1 MAPKISDRLAHAWNA
16 FTDKPKDED
25 QPYIGFGEMMSFR
38 PDRIRSFS
46 GNERSIINSIY
57 TRISIDVAQVD
68 IRHVRLDENRRY
80 METILSGLNSCLNLE
95 ANIDQPA
102 RQFKQ
107 SIAYSL
113 CDKGVIALVPIDTSL
128 NPLVTGSYDV
138 NSMRV
143 AEIVSWFPRHVRVS
157 IYNDKTGRHEEMIL
171 PKDFVSIVEN
181 PFYEIMNQPNSTLQ
195 RLIRKLAILDSV
207 DEAAGSGKLDLII
220 QLPYVVKSDARRKQ
234 AEQRRSDIEVQLKG
248 SKYGIAYTD
257 GTERIT
263 QLNRPAENN
272 LLGQIE
278 YLTNQIH
285 SQLGLTANV
294 FNGTASEDEMLN
306 YFNRTLEP
314 ILTAITEA
322 MTRRFLTKTARTQLQ
337 SIEFY
342 RDPFKFV
349 SIKSIADI
357 GEKFSR
363 NEIASGNEIRSIV
376 GWKPHPDPQA
386 DQLVNS
392 NMPADKRRTLPTPPG
407 ATVEESNNVSSDP
420 N

>member
-1 MAPKISDRLAHAWNA
+1 MAPKITDRLAHAWNA
-16 FTDKPKDED
+16 FADRNRKEVDE
-25 QPYIGFGEMMSFR
+25 PFVGFGDMMSFR
-38 PDRIRSFS
+38 PDRIRTFY

-68 IRHVRLDENRRY
+68 IRHVRLDENGRY
-80 METILSGLNSCLNLE
+80 LETIPSGLNSCLELE
-95 ANIDQPA
+95 ANVDQPG

-107 SIAYSL
+107 SIAYAL
-113 CDKGVIALVPIDTSL
+113 CDKGVVALVPIDTSL
-128 NPLVTGSYDV
+128 NPKVTGSYDI
-138 NSMRV
+138 NSMRI
-143 AEIVSWFPRHVRVS
+143 AEIVSWYPRHVRVS
-157 IYNDKTGRHEEMIL
+157 VYNDMTGRHEEMVL
-171 PKDFVSIVEN
+171 AKDFVSIIEN

-285 SQLGLTANV
+285 SQLGLTAKV
-294 FNGTASEDEMLN
+294 FDGTASEEEMLN

-314 ILTAITEA
+314 ILSAITQA
-322 MTRRFLTKTARTQLQ
+322 MKRRFLTKTARSQRQ
-337 SIEFY
+337 SIEYF

-357 GEKFSR
+357 GEKFAR
-363 NEIASGNEIRSIV
+363 NEIASANEIRSIV
-376 GWKPHPDPQA
+376 GWKPHTDPQA

-392 NMPADKRRTLPTPPG
+392 NMPADKRRTLPVTAG
-407 ATVEESNNVSSDP
+407 AETESNATSSDP
-420 N
+420 T